1 MINHR
6 EIQYLLT
13 ICEEKSISA
22 AARKLYISQP
32 ALSKMITKL
41 EEEIGASLFIRESGG
56 VYLTNEG
63 KIYIDGCLKV
73 KGIYDSVQS
82 EIADLQ
88 DDKKGK
94 ITLGISSRTSSF
106 ILPPVLEAFKQAY
119 PLVELSLVEENIAEL
134 EQLAI
139 TGQVDLALTYYNT
152 NPNLEYKF
160 LAKDPVYLVAPPMFY
175 HSQTD
180 WRFGIENALLNPK
193 ELEGKPMI
201 LLKKGKGMRK
211 IADMFFTQN
220 AVSPQII
227 LETNSIHLAYNLVQ
241 ENKGFTFLPG
251 VAVKS
256 LHQLKPG
263 VFYQMQD
270 YMMER
275 NFYACFRKGS
285 YLSTSI
291 RYLIQLIARLL

>member
-13 ICEEKSISA
+13 ICQEKSITG

-41 EEEIGASLFIRESGG
+41 EEEIDAPLFIRESGG

-73 KGIYDSVQS
+73 KGIYDSVRS

-152 NPNLEYKF
+152 NPNLEYRF
-160 LAKDPVYLVAPPMFY
+160 LAKDPVYLVAPPFFY
-175 HSQTD
+175 QSHTD
-180 WRFGIENALLNPK
+180 WRFGFQNSLLKPE

-201 LLKKGKGMRK
+201 LFKKGKGMREV
-211 IADMFFTQN
+211 ADMFFSQN
-220 AVSPQII
+220 AVAPKII
-227 LETNSIHLAYNLVQ
+227 LETNSILLAYNLVQ
-241 ENKGFTFLPG
+241 EDKGFTFLPG

-256 LHQLKPG
+256 LFHLKPG
-263 VFYQMQD
+263 VFFELQD
-270 YMMER
+270 CIMER

-285 YLSTSI
+285 YLSPSI
-291 RYLIQLIARLL
+291 RYLIQSIAQLL